1 MMQSHQD
8 EYEEMVEIG
17 GFRQHQHSASDD
29 SHPRLLNDNMRSNRS
44 SRVNPDDFASP
55 QWPPSIAGTG
65 SSPSLTLRSG
75 ATTPYDHMSSSKHLI
90 FADSRSSTPM
100 VLSPPLSHAPKSNPP
115 HASPPDSTYTS
126 SCHFTM
132 GLYRMR
138 MLLTHDSCREVAA
151 DVPRIFR

>member
-1 MMQSHQD
+1 MMQSHQE

-17 GFRQHQHSASDD
+17 GFRQHQHTASDD

-100 VLSPPLSHAPKSNPP
+100 VLKIPPPLS
-115 HASPPDSTYTS
+115 
-126 SCHFTM
+126 
-132 GLYRMR
+132 L
-138 MLLTHDSCREVAA
+138 V
-151 DVPRIFR
+151 

>member
-1 MMQSHQD
+1 MMQSHQE

-17 GFRQHQHSASDD
+17 GFRQHQHSASDE

-100 VLSPPLSHAPKSNPP
+100 VLDSPLSHAQVQFPP
-115 HASPPDSTYTS
+115 CVSPDSTYTS
-126 SCHFTM
+126 SCQFYR
-132 GLYRMR
+132 GLV
-138 MLLTHDSCREVAA
+138 LHANALD
-151 DVPRIFR
+151 P

>member
-1 MMQSHQD
+1 MMQSHQE

-17 GFRQHQHSASDD
+17 GFRQHQHTASDD
-29 SHPRLLNDNMRSNRS
+29 SHPRLINDNMRSNRS

-100 VLSPPLSHAPKSNPP
+100 VRNSSVSHALKSKIPP
-115 HASPPDSTYTS
+115 MRAPQIPLIPPAVN
-126 SCHFTM
+126 
-132 GLYRMR
+132 L
-138 MLLTHDSCREVAA
+138 
-151 DVPRIFR
+151 